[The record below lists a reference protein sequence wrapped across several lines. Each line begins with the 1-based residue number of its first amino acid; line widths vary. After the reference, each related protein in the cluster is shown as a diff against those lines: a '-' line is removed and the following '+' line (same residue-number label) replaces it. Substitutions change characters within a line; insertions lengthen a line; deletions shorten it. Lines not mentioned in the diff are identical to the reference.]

1 MAQNHKPQREV
12 AMDLRVVITLTS
24 RAREEVGLGP
34 GVTEI
39 PRDLFRLRPE
49 IASVTIPE
57 GVTTIEESAFQG
69 CTSLVS
75 VTLPEGVT
83 EIGWSAFQGCTS
95 LASITLPEGVT
106 TIEESAFYGCTSL
119 ASITIP
125 AGVTAIGGW
134 AFRDCTSLASIRL
147 PFGLKEIGENAF
159 RNCASLFTILVPTGV
174 ESIEMGAL
182 SECPLF
188 YLEIPSRFKP
198 ALLGFRVA
206 TSSVQPYSSI
216 FHPFLTIETRPVT
229 LFNHPTLLLVKLT
242 PDTAVG
248 EAKYIAGTRLVQLK
262 NRIDQVR
269 GNARAIEA
277 APVNVTSKFPLRF
290 VTDTILRSP
299 DLPMTPQLRK
309 YYKEVALRLKRFRI
323 PVVVVKLILNFLF
336 NQEPKTSYYDWT
348 RPAPPPLMDV

>member
-12 AMDLRVVITLTS
+12 VMNLRVAITFTTG
-24 RAREEVGLGP
+24 ANEWVGLGP

-39 PRDLFRLRPE
+39 PREMFRLRLE
-49 IASVTIPE
+49 IAAVTIPA
-57 GVTTIEESAFQG
+57 GVTKIGNGAFSG

-83 EIGWSAFQGCTS
+83 EIGW
-95 LASITLPEGVT
+95 
-106 TIEESAFYGCTSL
+106 SAFYGCTSL

-277 APVNVTSKFPLRF
+277 APVNVTSKFPMRF

-309 YYKEVALRLKRFRI
+309 YYKQLTLALRRTLI
-323 PVVVVKLILNFLF
+323 PLVVVKMILDFLF
-336 NQEPKTSYYDWT
+336 NQGPKTSCYDWT
-348 RPAPPPLMDV
+348 NSAPLALMNEQFF